1 MGTITTVELDAIIE
15 NSKSE
20 NKTIIL
26 KFEANWCGPCKT
38 LGPLL
43 DTIAGENPEIQIVK
57 VDVDENSEL
66 SSQYGIRSIPAV
78 FIFKNGEKT
87 DMFVGMKSKEEIL
100 KLI

>member
-1 MGTITTVELDAIIE
+1 MENIIIGTKDNLDSLISNGKTTLVDFWAP
-15 NSKSE
+15 
-20 NKTIIL
+20 
-26 KFEANWCGPCKT
+26 WCGPCKT

>member
-1 MGTITTVELDAIIE
+1 MENIIIGTKDNLDSLISNGKTTLIDFWAP
-15 NSKSE
+15 
-20 NKTIIL
+20 
-26 KFEANWCGPCKT
+26 WCGPCKT

-43 DTIAGENPEIQIVK
+43 DIIAGENPEIQIIK